1 MITGGS
7 IENTPIGAVTQANGY
22 FQEVLAYSDSVFYA
36 NVTIDGNLAINGNTV
51 IINQSDLS
59 IVDAIINLHSPNDLQ
74 PLTINDGKDI
84 GIKFHYFDTQDDHAF
99 IGRANDTGFLEW
111 YTSGEETAG
120 NVFVGEYGTFKT
132 GEIVVANST
141 PSSSASTGA
150 LRVAGGVGVLG
161 DIYAAGNIFLGSGTT
176 SNVVIAATTTST
188 SVTTG
193 ALVVKG
199 GVGVQGNVNLNGAGL
214 TGNVLT
220 LNNGSIS
227 DVNTL
232 YFNDPG
238 VNEGITWESGNGW
251 WIYESPDSLTNGA
264 GNLQIVRSGTRIATF
279 DTNNSFRP
287 AGSAELAAGTT
298 SLAPLRFASGTNLTT
313 ALPGVMEYD
322 GRVFYGTTQG
332 TERGLMP
339 AQQFYVLNANRG
351 LATATTTQT
360 LFNQTFKVTS
370 NTRYY
375 YEAVIHISKT
385 NATAN
390 TLQYAIVVSSAVL
403 AAHKYTVSSRWGAA
417 ITTVAAANQMSNR
430 ITTGFN
436 TLVSV
441 SAASA
446 AAAAT
451 VNAVIQGVIDVTTG
465 GTINPQIALS
475 TNATTAPTLIAGSS
489 WFMYPVGPISA
500 NTVVQ

>member
-1 MITGGS
+1 VSDTAHIENLTVTDTANINDLVVNGNLTVNGTTTTLNTETLEVEDKNITVAKGAIDGATANGAGITVDGAGATILYTSSTDSWNFNKQLIGQLTTSNLRATGGSVTDITGAASTFTATNFSTGNAQITGGS
-7 IENTPIGAVTQANGY
+7 LTGITGASST
-22 FQEVLAYSDSVFYA
+22 
-36 NVTIDGNLAINGNTV
+36 
-51 IINQSDLS
+51 
-59 IVDAIINLHSPNDLQ
+59 
-74 PLTINDGKDI
+74 
-84 GIKFHYFDTQDDHAF
+84 
-99 IGRANDTGFLEW
+99 
-111 YTSGEETAG
+111 
-120 NVFVGEYGTFKT
+120 FVATNF
-132 GEIVVANST
+132 
-141 PSSSASTGA
+141 STGNA
-150 LRVAGGVGVLG
+150 QITGGSLTGITG
-161 DIYAAGNIFLGSGTT
+161 AAATLQATNFSSGNIS
-176 SNVVIAATTTST
+176 I
-188 SVTTG
+188 TG
-193 ALVVKG
+193 
-199 GVGVQGNVNLNGAGL
+199 GNIILGAG
-214 TGNVLT
+214 TA
-220 LNNGSIS
+220 SK
-227 DVNTL
+227 
-232 YFNDPG
+232 
-238 VNEGITWESGNGW
+238 
-251 WIYESPDSLTNGA
+251 
-264 GNLQIVRSGTRIATF
+264 
-279 DTNNSFRP
+279 
-287 AGSAELAAGTT
+287 
-298 SLAPLRFASGTNLTT
+298 APLQFSSGTNLTT

-322 GRVFYGTTQG
+322 GQVFYGTTQG

-339 AQQFYVLNANRG
+339 ARQFYVLNANRG

-403 AAHKYTVSSRWGAA
+403 AAHKYRVISKWGAA

-500 NTVVQ
+500 NTSVL